1 MSEQITVQVT
11 ITTTWT
17 PDLEGDLDYPT
28 IWAYAERVRE
38 QFAIDPV
45 SAINRLPG
53 LDEVMTVVEVA

>member
-1 MSEQITVQVT
+1 VSEQITVQVT
-11 ITTTWT
+11 IITTWT

-28 IWAYAERVRE
+28 VRAYAERVRE

-53 LDEVMTVVEVA
+53 LDEVVTVVEVA